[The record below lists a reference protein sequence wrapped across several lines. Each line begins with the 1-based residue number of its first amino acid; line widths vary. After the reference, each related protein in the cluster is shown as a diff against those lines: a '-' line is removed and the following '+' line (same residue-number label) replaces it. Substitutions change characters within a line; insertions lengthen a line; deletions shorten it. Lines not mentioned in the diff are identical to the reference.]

1 MLLWTALS
9 VAASLSDVSRL
20 GQSRV
25 VPAPAPSTVSELC
38 KLRGGV
44 TTCNV
49 VLVGCGVPKRGM
61 GWYHGKQ
68 MLEGDVP
75 SATMTAVVE
84 PWFLGPGAESPPGQ
98 VFGEWAVEME
108 GKYGTKFVKDI
119 SELEIEG
126 LVTPATQGPCLA
138 LISGRT
144 ADNPRLLKEVIAA
157 GCTHVYLEKPGAP
170 SVAELEEMKA
180 YAKEKGVPVYM
191 GYNKNVTPY
200 VLQALEFQKA
210 NGGSTTFIHNNAYKE
225 EELGECFERHADSP
239 PFLATILCPHPLPT
253 LPCR

>member
-1 MLLWTALS
+1 MLMWYALS

-20 GQSRV
+20 RQSRV
-25 VPAPAPSTVSELC
+25 VPAPAPSTASELC
-38 KLRGGV
+38 KLRGGG
-44 TTCNV
+44 TKCDV

-119 SELEIEG
+119 SELEIKVRSSRPSRV
-126 LVTPATQGPCLA
+126 LRAAPTA
-138 LISGRT
+138 LS
-144 ADNPRLLKEVIAA
+144 
-157 GCTHVYLEKPGAP
+157 
-170 SVAELEEMKA
+170 
-180 YAKEKGVPVYM
+180 
-191 GYNKNVTPY
+191 
-200 VLQALEFQKA
+200 
-210 NGGSTTFIHNNAYKE
+210 
-225 EELGECFERHADSP
+225 
-239 PFLATILCPHPLPT
+239 PLPRPSSRNPGGEPVLT
-253 LPCR
+253 RIPARDVWWVLWPMPHGRAC